1 MTGYSYIYE
10 VRHIN
15 NPSFVES
22 FSSIE
27 KVRKYTGL
35 SEESVV
41 KCCNEH
47 KYIKGWIIERMV
59 VTRKIRK
66 QRTYSRGVCVF
77 LPDGRVLEYWTM
89 KECAKA
95 MGISGNSILH
105 HINKGTA
112 DRKGRTYDY
121 PFEEEEE

>member
-1 MTGYSYIYE
+1 MTGDSYIYE

-77 LPDGRVLEYWTM
+77 LPNGKILEFWTL
-89 KECAKA
+89 KECSEAIGLSKQ
-95 MGISGNSILH
+95 SILK
-105 HINKGTA
+105 HINQGTA
-112 DRKGRTYDY
+112 DRQGRTYDY
-121 PFEEEEE
+121 PLEEEE